1 MHIGNSETFGSKFE
15 LGLSQ
20 PKTTFKLLSF
30 YETSFQ
36 FYIKRFFLF
45 NNLGVNN
52 VATSVYNSTNS
63 TTVLNLPHITSYRL
77 WSTAMRLSPM
87 TVGEIY
93 SISLTSYSWPIVN
106 DQSSDRPTLGKD
118 ITLILG
124 DCDALSS
131 DQLEIALDLTGSI
144 MTVNPQ
150 VYYHSMFGD
159 VIDQIG
165 VDADVDFTP
174 SVKFDLVNYRLS

>member
-1 MHIGNSETFGSKFE
+1 
-15 LGLSQ
+15 
-20 PKTTFKLLSF
+20 
-30 YETSFQ
+30 
-36 FYIKRFFLF
+36 
-45 NNLGVNN
+45 
-52 VATSVYNSTNS
+52 
-63 TTVLNLPHITSYRL
+63 
-77 WSTAMRLSPM
+77 M
-87 TVGEIY
+87 TVGDIY

-106 DQSSDRPTLGKD
+106 DQSSDRTRLGKD
-118 ITLILG
+118 ITLVLG